1 MLKIRKPFVDRESRT
16 SNTVG
21 LSLTKQ
27 SEADSCDVNKIVK
40 QYKRTGVLPTPL
52 QIDPRYGD
60 ASVPDYQSCLNIV
73 IQAEG
78 SFLSLPSA
86 IRSRFDNN
94 VAKFMD
100 FVHDPANT
108 DEGVKLGIFS
118 APEKPQESPQATP
131 AAAQGGQSG
140 AASVTP

>member
-1 MLKIRKPFVDRESRT
+1 MFTIRKPFIDRVSVT

-21 LSLTKQ
+21 VSLTKQ
-27 SEADSCDVNKIVK
+27 SEAESCDVNKIIK
-40 QYKRTGVLPTPL
+40 QYKRSGVLPTPI

-73 IQAEG
+73 IAAEG
-78 SFLSLPSA
+78 SFYSLPSA

-94 VAKFMD
+94 IAKFMD

-108 DEGVKLGIFS
+108 EEGIKLGIFQ
-118 APEKPQESPQATP
+118 APEKPLNQPSADLGSL
-131 AAAQGGQSG
+131 QGGQG
-140 AASVTP
+140 EAATVTP